1 MAKKISNSR
10 LKETAFSQYNLRD
23 AYITDMSDYVAA
35 LRDCSLLSNYSLQVL
50 VRIPAV
56 DSEMRSNNIDEYSN
70 FVNTEWIDTTESVIP
85 LFNEYRQVLSEYGL
99 TADGTNDFMLP
110 LQVILPTKLYLPRDS
125 RIILNERDCMDN
137 KVARE
142 WQVLGTMRKQLSNG
156 MTYSNVANCVPARQ
170 TTYNTRDLG
179 GPHTIWFDG
188 YCHEK
193 CMEIIKDIRAQ
204 GTIWF
209 VNKPI
214 NRNES
219 IRAIEATIFEQIP
232 EFPEINEKL
241 EIPYY
246 YDTRSKHIIDS
257 GIGFIAGEEFDIYD
271 DNGNQVYIQIDEK
284 GTKVPLILYVT
295 EVNENGGISAFKL
308 NVEKGF
314 TILGSDGDMQIE
326 LVKDEDF
333 PAVINLVTVS
343 AVGDIYNESLEAQV
357 IEKPKY
363 LTAYRMNAVF
373 ISKKIVATVIN

>member
-23 AYITDMSDYVAA
+23 AYITDMSDYVSRI
-35 LRDCSLLSNYSLQVL
+35 RDEALLSNFSLQAL
-50 VRIPAV
+50 IRIPV
-56 DSEMRSNNIDEYSN
+56 TNGEVWDNEIDEYSN
-70 FVNTEWIDTTESVIP
+70 FVNTEWLDTTESIIP
-85 LFNEYRQVLSEYGL
+85 LFGEYRQVLSEYGM
-99 TADGTNDFMLP
+99 TADGTDGLYP
-110 LQVILPTKLYLPRDS
+110 LQIILPTKLHLPRNS

-219 IRAIEATIFEQIP
+219 TRAIEATIFEQIP

-257 GIGFIAGEEFDIYD
+257 GIGFTTGEEFDIYD
-271 DNGNQVYIQIDEK
+271 NNGNQVYIQIDER

-333 PAVINLVTVS
+333 PAIINLVTVS

>member
-1 MAKKISNSR
+1 MARKFSNSR

-23 AYITDMSDYVAA
+23 AYITDMSDYVSRIRDEA
-35 LRDCSLLSNYSLQVL
+35 LFSNFYLQVL
-50 VRIPAV
+50 IRIPAV
-56 DSEMRSNNIDEYSN
+56 DSEMYSNNVDEYSN

-85 LFNEYRQVLSEYGL
+85 LFNEYRQVLSEHGL
-99 TADGTNDFMLP
+99 TADGTNDFTLP
-110 LQVILPTKLYLPRDS
+110 LQIILPTKLHLPRDS
-125 RIILNERDCMDN
+125 RIILNERDCNDN

-170 TTYNTRDLG
+170 TTYDTRDLG

-188 YCHEK
+188 YCEDK
-193 CMEIIKDIRAQ
+193 CCEIVKGIRAQ

-209 VNKPI
+209 VNMPI
-214 NRNES
+214 DRSKS

-232 EFPEINEKL
+232 EFPEINEKI

-257 GIGFIAGEEFDIYD
+257 GIGFSVGEEFDIYD
-271 DNGNQVYIQIDEK
+271 DNGNQVYIQIDEI

-314 TILGSDGDMQIE
+314 TLLGIDGDMQIE

-343 AVGDIYNESLEAQV
+343 AVGDVYNESLEAQV

-363 LTAYRMNAVF
+363 LAPYRMDAVF
-373 ISKKIVATVIN
+373 MSKKVVMTVVS

>member
-1 MAKKISNSR
+1 MPRKFSNSR

-23 AYITDMSDYVAA
+23 AYITDMSDYIAA
-35 LRDCSLLSNYSLQVL
+35 LRDCSLFSNYSLQVL

-56 DSEMRSNNIDEYSN
+56 DSEICSNNIDEYSN

-85 LFNEYRQVLSEYGL
+85 LFNEYRQVLSEHGL

-179 GPHTIWFDG
+179 GLHTIWFDG

-219 IRAIEATIFEQIP
+219 TRAIEATIFEQIP

-257 GIGFIAGEEFDIYD
+257 GIGFTAGEEFDIYD
-271 DNGNQVYIQIDEK
+271 DNGNQVYIKIDER

>member
-35 LRDCSLLSNYSLQVL
+35 LRDCSLFSNYSLQVL

-56 DSEMRSNNIDEYSN
+56 DSEIYSNNVSEYSN

-85 LFNEYRQVLSEYGL
+85 LFNEYRQVLSEHGL

-179 GPHTIWFDG
+179 GTHTIWFDG
-188 YCHEK
+188 YCQDK
-193 CMEIIKDIRAQ
+193 CMEIVKSIRAQ
-204 GTIWF
+204 GTMWF
-209 VNKPI
+209 VNMPI
-214 NRNES
+214 NRNKS
-219 IRAIEATIFEQIP
+219 VRAIETTIFEQIP

-246 YDTRSKHIIDS
+246 YDTRSKHIVDS
-257 GIGFIAGEEFDIYD
+257 GIGFAIGEEFDIYD
-271 DNGNQVYIQIDEK
+271 EAGNQVYVQIDK
-284 GTKVPLILYVT
+284 TGTKVPLVLQILDI
-295 EVNENGGISAFKL
+295 NENGGILEFKL
-308 NVEKGF
+308 N
-314 TILGSDGDMQIE
+314 S
-326 LVKDEDF
+326 
-333 PAVINLVTVS
+333 
-343 AVGDIYNESLEAQV
+343 
-357 IEKPKY
+357 
-363 LTAYRMNAVF
+363 
-373 ISKKIVATVIN
+373 

>member
-1 MAKKISNSR
+1 MARKLSNSR
-10 LKETAFSQYNLRD
+10 LKETAFSQFNLRD
-23 AYITDMSDYVAA
+23 AYITDMSDYLSRIRDEA
-35 LRDCSLLSNYSLQVL
+35 LFSNFSLQVL
-50 VRIPAV
+50 IRIPAMNGEV
-56 DSEMRSNNIDEYSN
+56 WDNEVDEYSN
-70 FVNTEWIDTTESVIP
+70 FVNREWIDTTESVIP
-85 LFNEYRQVLSEYGL
+85 LFGEYRQVLSEHGL
-99 TADGTNDFMLP
+99 TADGTNDFTLP
-110 LQVILPTKLYLPRDS
+110 LQIILPTKLHLPRDS
-125 RIILNERDCMDN
+125 RIILNERDCNDN

-170 TTYNTRDLG
+170 TTYDTRDLG

-188 YCHEK
+188 YCEDK
-193 CMEIIKDIRAQ
+193 CCEIVKGIRAQ

-209 VNKPI
+209 VNMPI
-214 NRNES
+214 DRS
-219 IRAIEATIFEQIP
+219 KSVRAIEATIFEQIP
-232 EFPEINEKL
+232 EFPEINEKI

-257 GIGFIAGEEFDIYD
+257 GIGFSVGEEFDIYD
-271 DNGNQVYIQIDEK
+271 DNENQVYIQIDEI

-314 TILGSDGDMQIE
+314 TLLGIDGDMQIE

-343 AVGDIYNESLEAQV
+343 AVGDVYNESLEAQV

-363 LTAYRMNAVF
+363 LAPYRMDAVF
-373 ISKKIVATVIN
+373 MSKKVVMTVVS

>member
-1 MAKKISNSR
+1 MVRKLSNSR

-23 AYITDMSDYVAA
+23 AYITEMSSLVAA
-35 LRDCSLLSNYSLQVL
+35 LRDEALFSNYSLQVL
-50 VRIPAV
+50 IRIPAMNGEV
-56 DSEMRSNNIDEYSN
+56 WDNEVDEYNN
-70 FVNTEWIDTTESVIP
+70 FVNIEWLDTTESVIP
-85 LFNEYRQVLSEYGL
+85 LFNEYRQVLSEHGL
-99 TADGTNDFMLP
+99 TADGTNDFTLP
-110 LQVILPTKLYLPRDS
+110 LQIILPTKLHLPRDS
-125 RIILNERDCMDN
+125 RIILNERDCNDN

-170 TTYNTRDLG
+170 TTYDTRDLG

-188 YCHEK
+188 YCEDK
-193 CMEIIKDIRAQ
+193 CCEIVKGIRAQ

-209 VNKPI
+209 VNMPI
-214 NRNES
+214 DRSKS

-232 EFPEINEKL
+232 EFPEINEKI

-257 GIGFIAGEEFDIYD
+257 GIGFNVGEEFDIYD
-271 DNGNQVYIQIDEK
+271 DNGNKVYIQIDEK

-295 EVNENGGISAFKL
+295 EVNENGGILAYKL

-314 TILGSDGDMQIE
+314 TLLGIDGDMRIE

-333 PAVINLVTVS
+333 PAIINLVTVS
-343 AVGDIYNESLEAQV
+343 AVGDVYNESLEAE
-357 IEKPKY
+357 IIKPKY
-363 LTAYRMNAVF
+363 LAPYRMNAVF
-373 ISKKIVATVIN
+373 MSKKVVATVVS